1 MEISILQCLALVALT
16 SFALL
21 GLVLLISN
29 VRRGYL
35 FAAPEVFAGEILK
48 TLPDGVALLDH
59 DGCIRFAN
67 EGLERCVGLDAQ
79 RLLGVSFDLFVKKP
93 ELALG
98 TDLRGVECELARPF
112 GECVPISLSTCTV
125 RDRREHPLGLVV
137 VIRDIAEVATLRRR
151 LATSGRLAAVG
162 QLAAGIAHEINN
174 PLAFVRANLSV
185 LRDHWQ
191 TLTKAL
197 DERAE
202 TDSIAE
208 IVSDGEEIIDE
219 SLEGVDR
226 AVSIVRDVREFS
238 HAGGGQRE
246 WADLNQLL
254 DRVTRVATPG
264 LGPAIRIDRQYG
276 EIPMVL
282 SSPQQLKQVFLN
294 LIVNAIQA
302 VGEAGTI
309 RLCTETKDDAVLV
322 RVEDDGCG
330 IPDDDIERIFD
341 PFFTTKAVGQ
351 GTGLGLSISY
361 EIIRN
366 HGGEISVEPKADGG
380 TCICVRLPIGGE
392 EDEQDLGARAS
403 EPGALTPG
411 ANAG

>member
-1 MEISILQCLALVALT
+1 M
-16 SFALL
+16 
-21 GLVLLISN
+21 
-29 VRRGYL
+29 
-35 FAAPEVFAGEILK
+35 
-48 TLPDGVALLDH
+48 
-59 DGCIRFAN
+59 
-67 EGLERCVGLDAQ
+67 
-79 RLLGVSFDLFVKKP
+79 
-93 ELALG
+93 
-98 TDLRGVECELARPF
+98 
-112 GECVPISLSTCTV
+112 
-125 RDRREHPLGLVV
+125 
-137 VIRDIAEVATLRRR
+137 
-151 LATSGRLAAVG
+151 
-162 QLAAGIAHEINN
+162 
-174 PLAFVRANLSV
+174 
-185 LRDHWQ
+185 
-191 TLTKAL
+191 
-197 DERAE
+197 
-202 TDSIAE
+202 
-208 IVSDGEEIIDE
+208 
-219 SLEGVDR
+219 
-226 AVSIVRDVREFS
+226 SIVRDVREFS
-238 HAGGGQRE
+238 HAGGSQRE

-294 LIVNAIQA
+294 LIVNAIQS

-366 HGGEISVEPKADGG
+366 HGGEISVEPKAGGG

-392 EDEQDLGARAS
+392 EDEQDLGASAS